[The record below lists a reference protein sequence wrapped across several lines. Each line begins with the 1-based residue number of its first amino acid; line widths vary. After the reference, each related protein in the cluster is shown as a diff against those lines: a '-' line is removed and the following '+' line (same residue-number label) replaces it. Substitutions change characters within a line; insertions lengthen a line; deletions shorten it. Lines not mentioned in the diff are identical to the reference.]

1 MWLRTGSYFYCTH
14 LEYSTTAGLDRRSHH
29 LHTAVGGKLLAPVT
43 TTTYTDKIYPKE
55 HEQLLDDKM
64 LLAPDLINLLHVPIW
79 LRFRGYPFI
88 ESSTLLLLCGVI
100 DTTE

>member
-64 LLAPDLINLLHVPIW
+64 LLAPDLIDLLIACSNMASISRISFYRKFDFVTP
-79 LRFRGYPFI
+79 LR
-88 ESSTLLLLCGVI
+88 CH
-100 DTTE
+100 